1 MPPPNFGALRAVA
14 ERLDKLGMSY
24 AFVGGSIV
32 NLLVDYPELSPVRPT
47 DDVDVIMEVV
57 TSERY
62 SDVEERLRKLG
73 FQHDVREKA
82 PRCRWTLDGFTVDI
96 MPTQGA
102 LLGLNTAWFAEA
114 LATATEQEIA
124 HTRLRVISP
133 VAFLATKYVAFSDR
147 GDGDFY
153 ASHDLEDFVTV
164 IDGREK
170 IVAEVDAAPA
180 GLREYVIKSVRD
192 LVGNSSFLE
201 ALAGHLPG
209 DSASQRRLPGL
220 RNKLRGI
227 GELIVLS

>member
-1 MPPPNFGALRAVA
+1 
-14 ERLDKLGMSY
+14 
-24 AFVGGSIV
+24 
-32 NLLVDYPELSPVRPT
+32 
-47 DDVDVIMEVV
+47 
-57 TSERY
+57 
-62 SDVEERLRKLG
+62 
-73 FQHDVREKA
+73 
-82 PRCRWTLDGFTVDI
+82 
-96 MPTQGA
+96 
-102 LLGLNTAWFAEA
+102 
-114 LATATEQEIA
+114 
-124 HTRLRVISP
+124 VISP